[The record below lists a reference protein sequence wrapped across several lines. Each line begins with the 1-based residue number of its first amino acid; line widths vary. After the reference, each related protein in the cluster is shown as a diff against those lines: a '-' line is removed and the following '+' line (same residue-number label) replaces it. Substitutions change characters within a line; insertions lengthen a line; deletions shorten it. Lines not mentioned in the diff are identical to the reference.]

1 MARALAELL
10 GVPHVE
16 LDALAWG
23 PAWSEV
29 PRDVLRARVE
39 EATAADA
46 WIVDGNYGGA
56 GVRDIVWERADTVV
70 WLDYPLWLILGRL
83 TRRNIE
89 RIRSGRELWPGTGNR
104 ETIRNSF
111 FSRESLYVWAL
122 RTHRRRRRQYREIL
136 ARPEH
141 AHLDVHR
148 FTRPADAARWLS
160 AQGPSHTRRAPRGTR
175 PRSRG

>member
-1 MARALAELL
+1 MARALAALL
-10 GVPHVE
+10 DVPHVE

-23 PAWSEV
+23 PAWTEI
-29 PRDVLRARVE
+29 PRDVLRARVH
-39 EATAADA
+39 EATAGDT

-56 GVRDIVWERADTVV
+56 GVRDIVWRRADTVV

-83 TRRNIE
+83 TRRTLE

-111 FSRESLYVWAL
+111 FSRGSLYVWAV
-122 RTHRRRRRQYREIL
+122 RTHRLRRRSYREIL

-141 AHLDVHR
+141 AHLVVHR
-148 FTRPADAARWLS
+148 FTRPADAATWLS
-160 AQGPSHTRRAPRGTR
+160 AQAPSVE
-175 PRSRG
+175 RSRAMS